1 MTKFKR
7 TREKRPQMCM
17 KSKENDAKHD
27 EMAST
32 RRKKKLREKI
42 VKIDSDSFRNRQN

>member
-1 MTKFKR
+1 MTKFKIIR
-7 TREKRPQMCM
+7 KKRPQMRM

-27 EMAST
+27 GMASMK
-32 RRKKKLREKI
+32 RNRKLREKI

>member
-1 MTKFKR
+1 MTKLKR
-7 TREKRPQMCM
+7 TRKKRPQMRM

-27 EMAST
+27 GMASIG
-32 RRKKKLREKI
+32 RKKKLREKI